1 MGGIFS
7 FRSMFGRV
15 LRLRSPL
22 FHRGLRCGQ
31 ALPTQYSSF
40 CTQAAE
46 KRTKLSADD
55 VPHPHDFTGGD
66 PIPEL
71 REALARGPPRTI
83 QDAISPELEQLTT
96 DMTNLSL
103 VELVQ
108 VNHLICKRLGLDPD
122 ILAIIRGALQSG
134 GGGSGPAQEEAP
146 AVVDSGF
153 RRVVIREVPA
163 GVKERFPIMK
173 LMRAED
179 EKLSLADCKKV
190 LENSPAA
197 IFERIDKAKAE
208 DIVHQLE
215 EMNLQAFAELVD

>member
-1 MGGIFS
+1 
-7 FRSMFGRV
+7 MFGRV

-179 EKLSLADCKKV
+179 EKLSLADV
-190 LENSPAA
+190 SLS
-197 IFERIDKAKAE
+197 F
-208 DIVHQLE
+208 LS
-215 EMNLQAFAELVD
+215 